1 MRAVPAELPELVIDR
16 AHAALAHDVE
26 PGPVRQTWLDNDG
39 RLVATGGYDRGLW
52 WMRWSG
58 LAVYR
63 FGESGAASAVP
74 APQASDADLHDIY
87 VRGVLPVVLLARG
100 CEALHASAI
109 EADGGVA
116 AFCATSGTGK
126 STLALAASAAGARQ
140 FADDVLVYRWVG
152 DQPVAI
158 SLPFPVRVDPAI
170 HQAGEARSP
179 AVRVEPRRHAPLRR
193 VYQLRRDAGL
203 DPGEP
208 RFTPVPPERRFELLL
223 AHAHPFE
230 MGPAARH
237 RQFLEGL
244 MRLARTV
251 EVWQC
256 AFAPSVGALPVL
268 AARVSAH
275 ART

>member
-1 MRAVPAELPELVIDR
+1 
-16 AHAALAHDVE
+16 
-26 PGPVRQTWLDNDG
+26 
-39 RLVATGGYDRGLW
+39 
-52 WMRWSG
+52 
-58 LAVYR
+58 
-63 FGESGAASAVP
+63 
-74 APQASDADLHDIY
+74 
-87 VRGVLPVVLLARG
+87 VLPVLLLARG

-109 EADGGVA
+109 EAGGGVA

-126 STLALAASAAGARQ
+126 STLALASSAAGARQ
-140 FADDVLVYRWVG
+140 FADDVLVYRWVD

-170 HQAGEARSP
+170 SASAAPSPPAR
-179 AVRVEPRRHAPLRR
+179 AEPRRHAPLRR
-193 VYQLRRDAGL
+193 VYQLRREAGL

-223 AHAHPFE
+223 THAHTFE
-230 MGPAARH
+230 MGPVPRQ

-256 AFAPSVGALPVL
+256 DFAPSVEALPVL
-268 AARVSAH
+268 AARVYAH
-275 ART
+275 ARS